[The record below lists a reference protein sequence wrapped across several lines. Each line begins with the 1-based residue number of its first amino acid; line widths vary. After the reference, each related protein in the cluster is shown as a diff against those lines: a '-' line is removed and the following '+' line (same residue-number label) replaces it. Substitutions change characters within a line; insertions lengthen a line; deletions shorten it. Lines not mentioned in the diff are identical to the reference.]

1 MRLASLQTKG
11 RHQNKI
17 NRQYAGFGEQH
28 ARAPVARA
36 RSTAFQIQLSFSSGS
51 ATIVVAPAG
60 MLPADS
66 FARSYSIEI

>member
-1 MRLASLQTKG
+1 MRLASLQPEG
-11 RHQNKI
+11 MHQNKL

-36 RSTAFQIQLSFSSGS
+36 RLTAFQIQLSFSSGS
-51 ATIVVAPAG
+51 AIIVVARAG
-60 MLPADS
+60 MSPADS